1 MAATAFA
8 AKSAPITQG
17 NQLGNVFQAQ
27 MPQLNSSSIQGYA
40 AVQAND
46 NGTGLVWDINFSNFP
61 KGEGPFIYHVHEQ
74 PVPADGNCT
83 GAGPHLDPEDRGEK
97 PPCDL
102 SQGQK
107 SCQVGDL
114 AGKHGNITKDP
125 FQTFYLD
132 LYTSLTPGSQ
142 AFVGNRSV
150 VIHNNKGDRIACGN
164 ITQQAV
170 AGSEGSG
177 SFSGSLSSGQN
188 SSSTSASGSSSSG
201 SSSSG
206 SSSSGTGTAKES
218 PSPSAAKQEA
228 AASSS
233 APSVAKGAASGHR
246 SNAGLAL
253 GVGIILAAVL

>member
-1 MAATAFA
+1 MYSPLISFAMAATALA
-8 AKSAPITQG
+8 ANSAPITQG
-17 NQLGNVFQAQ
+17 NQVGNVFQAQ

-61 KGEGPFIYHVHEQ
+61 KGDGPFIYHVHES

-83 GAGPHLDPEDRGEK
+83 GAGAHLDPENRGEK

-132 LYTSLTPGSQ
+132 LYTSLTPGSKS
-142 AFVGNRSV
+142 FVGNRSV

-170 AGSEGSG
+170 ASGEGSG
-177 SFSGSLSSGQN
+177 TFSGSLSSSQN
-188 SSSTSASGSSSSG
+188 SSSTSASGSSSS
-201 SSSSG
+201 S
-206 SSSSGTGTAKES
+206 TGTSKES
-218 PSPSAAKQEA
+218 PSPSTAKQEA
-228 AASSS
+228 AATSS
-233 APSVAKGAASGHR
+233 APPVAKGAASGHR

-253 GVGIILAAVL
+253 GVGMILAAVL